1 MNIGAHIS
9 SAKAIEE
16 NKYVKGNTFQI
27 FISSPQMWRSPKP
40 REDADMLQDFDG
52 PIYVHAPYLINVATA
67 NNKVRHPSRKLLKDT
82 CKVAA
87 SFGAKAVI
95 VHGGSVGEGGDIAK
109 GYEYWRKAI
118 QEVEDTG
125 MKILVE
131 NTAGGK
137 NSIARE
143 MDSIERLWEVVGDLN
158 VGLCLDTCHSW
169 AGGIPTKDAVKGFK
183 KLVKKIDLVHFNDSK
198 DDFNSSR
205 DRHQNL
211 GKGNIPKDELEYVIK
226 NCKTDII
233 VETPGG
239 LDEQKKDVAWVKRRL
254 KK

>member
-40 REDADMLQDFDG
+40 REDVDMLQDFDG

-125 MKILVE
+125 MRILVE

>member
-109 GYEYWRKAI
+109 GYEDWRKAI

-125 MKILVE
+125 MRILVE

>member
-9 SAKAIEE
+9 SAKALEE
-16 NKYVKGNTFQI
+16 NAYVKGNTFQI

-40 REDADMLQDFDG
+40 REDVDLLQDFKG
-52 PIYVHAPYLINVATA
+52 PIYVHAPYLINVATP

-95 VHGGSVGEGGDIAK
+95 VHGGSVGEGGDIGQ

-118 QEVEDTG
+118 QEVENTG
-125 MKILVE
+125 MRILVE

-143 MDSIERLWEVVGDLN
+143 MDSIERLWEVIGDLN
-158 VGLCLDTCHSW
+158 VGLCLDTCHTW

-198 DDFNSSR
+198 DTFNSSR

-211 GKGNIPKDELEYVIK
+211 GKGNIPKDELEYVLQH
-226 NCKTDII
+226 CKTDII

-239 LDEQKKDVAWVKRRL
+239 LDEQKKDVAWVKRRV

>member
-125 MKILVE
+125 MRILVE

-239 LDEQKKDVAWVKRRL
+239 LEEQKKDVAWVKRRL

>member
-125 MKILVE
+125 MRILVE

-198 DDFNSSR
+198 DDFNSSFT
-205 DRHQNL
+205 L
-211 GKGNIPKDELEYVIK
+211 
-226 NCKTDII
+226 
-233 VETPGG
+233 
-239 LDEQKKDVAWVKRRL
+239 
-254 KK
+254 

>member
-1 MNIGAHIS
+1 MNIGAHIG

-16 NKYVKGNTFQI
+16 NNYVKGNTFQI

-40 REDADMLQDFDG
+40 REDIDILQDFDG
-52 PIYVHAPYLINVATA
+52 PIYVHAPYLINVATP

-95 VHGGSVGEGGDIAK
+95 VHGGSVGEGGDIGQ
-109 GYEYWRKAI
+109 GYDYWRKAI
-118 QEVEDTG
+118 QEVENTG
-125 MKILVE
+125 MRILVE

-143 MDSIERLWEVVGDLN
+143 MDSIERLWEVIGDLN

-169 AGGIPTKDAVKGFK
+169 AGGIPTKDAVKRFK
-183 KLVKKIDLVHFNDSK
+183 KLTKKIDLVHFNDSK
-198 DDFNSSR
+198 DTFNSSR

-211 GKGNIPKDELEYVIK
+211 GKGNIPTEELEYVLK

-239 LDEQKKDVAWVKRRL
+239 LDEQKKDVAWVKRRIS
-254 KK
+254 K

>member
-40 REDADMLQDFDG
+40 REDVDVLQDFEG

-118 QEVEDTG
+118 QEVENTG
-125 MKILVE
+125 MRILIE

-198 DDFNSSR
+198 DEFNSSR

-233 VETPGG
+233 VETPSG
-239 LDEQKKDVAWVKRRL
+239 LDEQKKDIAWIRRRL

>member
-125 MKILVE
+125 MRILVE

-239 LDEQKKDVAWVKRRL
+239 LDEQKKDVEWVKRRL

>member
-125 MKILVE
+125 MRILVE

-183 KLVKKIDLVHFNDSK
+183 KLVQKIDLVHFNDSK

>member
-125 MKILVE
+125 MRILVE

-211 GKGNIPKDELEYVIK
+211 GKGNIPKDELEYIIK

-239 LDEQKKDVAWVKRRL
+239 LNEQKKDVAWVKRRL

>member
-16 NKYVKGNTFQI
+16 NKYVKGNTFQT

-125 MKILVE
+125 MRILVE

>member
-67 NNKVRHPSRKLLKDT
+67 NNKVRPPSRKLLKDT

-125 MKILVE
+125 MRILVE

>member
-125 MKILVE
+125 MRILVE

-158 VGLCLDTCHSW
+158 VGLRLDTCHSW

-183 KLVKKIDLVHFNDSK
+183 KLVKKIDLVHLNDSK

-211 GKGNIPKDELEYVIK
+211 GKGNIPKAELEYVIK
-226 NCKTDII
+226 NCKSDIV

-239 LDEQKKDVAWVKRRL
+239 LEAQKKDIAWIKRRL

>member
-40 REDADMLQDFDG
+40 REDAYMLQDFDG

-125 MKILVE
+125 MRILVE

-198 DDFNSSR
+198 DDFNSAR

>member
-125 MKILVE
+125 MRILVE

-211 GKGNIPKDELEYVIK
+211 GKGNIPKEELEYVIK

-239 LDEQKKDVAWVKRRL
+239 LDEQKKDVAWVKRKL